1 MLSYILEKTKCMFIM
16 SVKPFIKIGKCMVHG
31 SGVQILGR
39 GQGGHII
46 KLKWFYI
53 VFFTII
59 NCCHVHNILMLDSK
73 IPRPYGRR
81 WGVREG
87 KGGGIMTIFWICIF
101 IYGNCC
107 LSPIDNFNVILK
119 TTWLI
124 VTWQYWI
131 VMCSF

>member
-39 GQGGHII
+39 GQGGHIM
-46 KLKWFYI
+46 KLKWFYM

-87 KGGGIMTIFWICIF
+87 KGGGLWPYFEYAFLFTVIAVCHPLTILTSSWKPHGKLSLSNIEL
-101 IYGNCC
+101 NMC
-107 LSPIDNFNVILK
+107 LF
-119 TTWLI
+119 
-124 VTWQYWI
+124 
-131 VMCSF
+131 